1 MPMIDQPIMGN
12 FLANWGWLC
21 ICIPKKWCEAGFLFR
36 VLNFTL
42 PPHIFAAARCTHLE
56 RPHTAIGIAGP
67 SVEREILLPQF
78 AATVNPSF
86 WWCFFFD
93 FTFHRSQQKQLER
106 QVRSQPYPATIEI
119 DLTFI
124 GHLWCRVSS
133 WPSSNIR
140 ATAPSKKLLALEAV
154 IAVPR
159 FPSIFEKA
167 SKPGAWNQLIFVKMH
182 M

>member
-1 MPMIDQPIMGN
+1 MIHANDRSTNHGKFSGKLRLIVYLYTQKMMRSWVPFSSLELHPTASHLRGCPLHTSRAPTHCNWHSRPFSWKRNSVTTICCNGKSK
-12 FLANWGWLC
+12 FLM
-21 ICIPKKWCEAGFLFR
+21 
-36 VLNFTL
+36 V
-42 PPHIFAAARCTHLE
+42 
-56 RPHTAIGIAGP
+56 
-67 SVEREILLPQF
+67 
-78 AATVNPSF
+78 
-86 WWCFFFD
+86 FFFD

-124 GHLWCRVSS
+124 GDLWCRVSS

-167 SKPGAWNQLIFVKMH
+167 SKPGAWNQSIL
-182 M
+182 